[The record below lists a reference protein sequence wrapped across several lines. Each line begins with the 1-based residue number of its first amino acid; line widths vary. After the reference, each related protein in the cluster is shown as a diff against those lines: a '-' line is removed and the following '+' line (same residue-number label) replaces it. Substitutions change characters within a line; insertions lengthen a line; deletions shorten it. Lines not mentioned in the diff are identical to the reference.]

1 MVWRD
6 APAIRLWRL
15 QFIQDLI
22 LSYTKQLEKGES
34 AIDTKALR
42 ASVRAPAD
50 SLVGN
55 WWQGLS
61 AADREHLALYMTV
74 GSHNQNYRS
83 MIMDGEDI
91 VVVSG
96 LSSLVAYL
104 DFARVLG
111 LSTWVTDV
119 PTLEQLIPKPTGIGR
134 WMRNAI

>member
-1 MVWRD
+1 
-6 APAIRLWRL
+6 
-15 QFIQDLI
+15 
-22 LSYTKQLEKGES
+22 
-34 AIDTKALR
+34 
-42 ASVRAPAD
+42 
-50 SLVGN
+50 
-55 WWQGLS
+55 
-61 AADREHLALYMTV
+61 MTV